1 MEFFE
6 APVIIHILKAQQA
19 FGAMAALDD
28 GALPL
33 DRAALAIA
41 AEEYPGLDTD
51 GYLRRLDILAA
62 RAEVLIGD
70 GREPAAVIDGLNEVL
85 FVQEGLG
92 GNEEDYYDPR
102 NSFLNEVLDRRL
114 GIPISLSII
123 YIEVARRIGFPI
135 GGVGLPGH
143 FLVKHTAADR
153 DILIDPFHRGR
164 ILTFNDCQELLD
176 RIHGGELTVD
186 AALLEPMGNRAILTR
201 MLYNLKAIY
210 TQKEEHLKALSAV
223 DKILMLNPGVPSEIR
238 DRGLLYMQT
247 GLFARALASLEAYLT
262 RTAAPEDSRH
272 VRDNIRLLRGVVCA
286 EN

>member
-1 MEFFE
+1 M
-6 APVIIHILKAQQA
+6 IIDILKAQQA
-19 FGAMAALDD
+19 FGAMAVLDD

-51 GYLRRLDILAA
+51 GYLRRLDVLAA

-70 GREPAAVIDGLNEVL
+70 SREPARVIDGLNEVL
-85 FVQEGLG
+85 FVQEGLS
-92 GNEEDYYDPR
+92 GNGEDYYDPR

-123 YIEVARRIGFPI
+123 YMEVARRIGFPI

-143 FLVKHTAADR
+143 FLVKHKAAGR
-153 DILIDPFHRGR
+153 GILIDPFHRGR
-164 ILTFNDCQELLD
+164 ILTLSDCQELLD
-176 RIHGGELTVD
+176 RIHDGAITVD

-210 TQKEEHLKALSAV
+210 TQREEHLKALSAV

-247 GLFARALASLEAYLT
+247 GLFARALASLEVYLT
-262 RTAAPEDSRH
+262 RTAAPEDSPH
-272 VRDNIRLLRGVVCA
+272 VRDNIRMLRGVVCA